1 MSNLS
6 TLFDRYKA
14 LVVFDT
20 ETSGLDFDNDQI
32 IELAALRVER
42 TATGGLRIAGKMDT
56 FIKLPE
62 GETLPENIVSLTGIT
77 DERLQTEGVQPV
89 KAAGQIAKLMQNG
102 PTLMIAHN
110 AQFDACFLRGLLRGQ
125 KVGRIDWL
133 DSLTV
138 YKDRRAYPHKLAN
151 AIIAYDLTGKVQN
164 SHRAIDDVLALFEV
178 LKAMDDERED
188 DHGLSDL
195 LGSFSLSDQKKKSA
209 AKPAAPKAEAKPE
222 ISQEKPK
229 AEAVPEKKPE
239 ALKPLRERK
248 PRPPRPARE
257 EGEKRDFAPMIP
269 AETFAPTEPPVIHPE
284 DTPAGRA
291 QKFLM
296 DVTDR
301 MGVKVDVYVDDS
313 KADNLS
319 IHMIGDTLG
328 ILIGR
333 RGETLDALQYL
344 TSLQVNKGREGYI
357 RVTLDTEN
365 YRAKREDSLRRLA
378 QRMANRAVKTG
389 RRVVLEP
396 MNPYE
401 RRVLHTAL
409 QNHPAV
415 TTHSE
420 GEEPNRRVVILLK
433 NQPERPEKS
442 AEKPQSDR
450 PNNRRRSNRRR
461 GPRKPVNQ
469 AENQPVNE
477 TQDIVAAP
485 ESPAVVDV
493 LGVEE

>member
-20 ETSGLDFDNDQI
+20 ETSGLDFDSDQI

-188 DHGLSDL
+188 
-195 LGSFSLSDQKKKSA
+195 LGSYVNLFGYNPKYGVSGRRIVGVRYEPQSFSKGLTRPEQTL
-209 AKPAAPKAEAKPE
+209 PAPWRGGNSMSPE
-222 ISQEKPK
+222 ITITSE
-229 AEAVPEKKPE
+229 E
-239 ALKPLRERK
+239 LRERVEDRLDRWI
-248 PRPPRPARE
+248 PDDVWNRAEPYARHKNE
-257 EGEKRDFAPMIP
+257 VNRQR
-269 AETFAPTEPPVIHPE
+269 HPE
-284 DTPAGRA
+284 IDYYDNDYLVLLTADTVRETEFSDLTHALCDLTVARA
-291 QKFLM
+291 Q
-296 DVTDR
+296 
-301 MGVKVDVYVDDS
+301 
-313 KADNLS
+313 
-319 IHMIGDTLG
+319 
-328 ILIGR
+328 
-333 RGETLDALQYL
+333 
-344 TSLQVNKGREGYI
+344 
-357 RVTLDTEN
+357 
-365 YRAKREDSLRRLA
+365 
-378 QRMANRAVKTG
+378 
-389 RRVVLEP
+389 
-396 MNPYE
+396 
-401 RRVLHTAL
+401 
-409 QNHPAV
+409 
-415 TTHSE
+415 
-420 GEEPNRRVVILLK
+420 
-433 NQPERPEKS
+433 
-442 AEKPQSDR
+442 
-450 PNNRRRSNRRR
+450 
-461 GPRKPVNQ
+461 
-469 AENQPVNE
+469 
-477 TQDIVAAP
+477 
-485 ESPAVVDV
+485 
-493 LGVEE
+493 

>member
-77 DERLQTEGVQPV
+77 DERLQTEGVQPA
-89 KAAGQIAKLMQNG
+89 KAASQIAKLMQNG

-188 DHGLSDL
+188 
-195 LGSFSLSDQKKKSA
+195 LGSYVNLFGYNPKYGVSGRRIVGVRYEPQSFSKGLTRRSRRSR
-209 AKPAAPKAEAKPE
+209 PAWRGGDNMSPE
-222 ISQEKPK
+222 ITITSE
-229 AEAVPEKKPE
+229 E
-239 ALKPLRERK
+239 LRERVEDRLDRWI
-248 PRPPRPARE
+248 PDDVWNRAEPYARHKNE
-257 EGEKRDFAPMIP
+257 VNRQR
-269 AETFAPTEPPVIHPE
+269 HPE
-284 DTPAGRA
+284 IDYYDNDYLVLLTADTVRETEFSDLTHALCDLTVARA
-291 QKFLM
+291 Q
-296 DVTDR
+296 
-301 MGVKVDVYVDDS
+301 
-313 KADNLS
+313 
-319 IHMIGDTLG
+319 
-328 ILIGR
+328 
-333 RGETLDALQYL
+333 
-344 TSLQVNKGREGYI
+344 
-357 RVTLDTEN
+357 
-365 YRAKREDSLRRLA
+365 
-378 QRMANRAVKTG
+378 
-389 RRVVLEP
+389 
-396 MNPYE
+396 
-401 RRVLHTAL
+401 
-409 QNHPAV
+409 
-415 TTHSE
+415 
-420 GEEPNRRVVILLK
+420 
-433 NQPERPEKS
+433 
-442 AEKPQSDR
+442 
-450 PNNRRRSNRRR
+450 
-461 GPRKPVNQ
+461 
-469 AENQPVNE
+469 
-477 TQDIVAAP
+477 
-485 ESPAVVDV
+485 
-493 LGVEE
+493 